1 MTKELPQW
9 RIDNLVPFVL
19 VIGSFFIYL
28 TRLSVV
34 ETKLDTV
41 IQNQQELTKEFR
53 SWRTQAETRLGI
65 AESDIAVIKYQI
77 R

>member
-1 MTKELPQW
+1 MNNKKLTW
-9 RIDNLVPFVL
+9 RTDNIIPFIL

-41 IQNQQELTKEFR
+41 IQNQQELTKQFR
-53 SWRTQAETRLGI
+53 SWRTQAETRLGTV
-65 AESDIAVIKYQI
+65 ESDIAVIKYQI